1 MYESPRTNTD
11 SEERQKKDPRF
22 LSWSDLHLDYTCAA
36 IWLTRELMRTDGEII
51 EYRSQFPNVPDSSKP
66 QTTRSPH
73 TNHLMHSSSGN
84 QNRQVLAENH
94 KLKSDWLVSHN
105 FRDAK
110 ISCKVGSSLKQIRWN
125 KSMCMFL
132 PQAAPS
138 ALWCGRSPA
147 RAPPSGRR
155 QITRWL

>member
-1 MYESPRTNTD
+1 
-11 SEERQKKDPRF
+11 
-22 LSWSDLHLDYTCAA
+22 
-36 IWLTRELMRTDGEII
+36 MRTDGEII

-110 ISCKVGSSLKQIRWN
+110 ISCKVGSSLKRIRWN

-132 PQAAPS
+132 PQAALS
-138 ALWCGRSPA
+138 AL
-147 RAPPSGRR
+147 
-155 QITRWL
+155 